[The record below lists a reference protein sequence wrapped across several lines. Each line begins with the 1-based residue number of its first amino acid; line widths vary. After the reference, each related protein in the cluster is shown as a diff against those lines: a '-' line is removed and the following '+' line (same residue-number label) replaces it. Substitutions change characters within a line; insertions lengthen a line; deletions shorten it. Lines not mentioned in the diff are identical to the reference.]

1 MARANFPQ
9 FREVRHVAIHREDGL
24 CHDEN
29 AGLRVLPAD
38 AFQPALHGRVGE
50 MGKGMDVLRG
60 GPRAFLQAGMG
71 QDVDD
76 DVIMWAHQRL

>member
-1 MARANFPQ
+1 MARANFPAI
-9 FREVRHVAIHREDGL
+9 REVRHVAIHREDGL

-29 AGLRVLPAD
+29 AGFAGAPGGN

-71 QDVDD
+71 QTS
-76 DVIMWAHQRL
+76 MTM